1 MNVTL
6 GLKLDPRVVPRSWQ
20 FMIKWSDDPIRWLH
34 EWEISCG
41 RSLGQ
46 TSQWTDLLRRKQR
59 FETKCVETKSW
70 TGDWRNLMWY
80 IQQRNSWHMW
90 WPCYTNCTSSSNLIG
105 FITFTWLWT
114 FEAPAKHTPPKPPK
128 PPKPQPWALATS
140 TEKHKALHGQE
151 RPPSATMTQRFW
163 SPKCGNSVAGKVG
176 DADSDL
182 STKWAEHR
190 RTM

>member
-128 PPKPQPWALATS
+128 PPKPPNPPHHPSYSTQVTFFFSFAQVMPRNHKYLQNSSTS
-140 TEKHKALHGQE
+140 VTRR
-151 RPPSATMTQRFW
+151 RPCSRHYWLPS
-163 SPKCGNSVAGKVG
+163 SPA
-176 DADSDL
+176 
-182 STKWAEHR
+182 
-190 RTM
+190 